1 MAKIGSMSK
10 VSFGGSLVVVLILS
24 MELQNT
30 SRGNLFILCEDVCLM
45 YCTEFLYV
53 IFQVGEYDD

>member
-30 SRGNLFILCEDVCLM
+30 SRGNLFIMSEDVCLM
-45 YCTEFLYV
+45 HCIKILYMLS
-53 IFQVGEYDD
+53 QVGEYDD